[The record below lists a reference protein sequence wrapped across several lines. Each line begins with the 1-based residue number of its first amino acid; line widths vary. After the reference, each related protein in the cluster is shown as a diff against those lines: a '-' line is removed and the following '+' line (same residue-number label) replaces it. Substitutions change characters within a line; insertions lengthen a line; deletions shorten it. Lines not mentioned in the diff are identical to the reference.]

1 MMQAWKAE
9 QLEDFPYPLDLGYER
24 FWIGNSYR
32 FSGLLYFGKQDV
44 TADLS
49 SWFHEYNARQLIEAG
64 NKEARQVFEVH
75 HLKVRSRP
83 ALRIQEHFALFA
95 ANFIRFAS
103 EWLAEQCPQIPN
115 GWKNTAQPNVKE
127 QVKVGAHA
135 PALFEGIGQDCLLRF
150 ANRSIY
156 AGLSFFVRRQFAIPL
171 ALPWNFSL
179 LEAFQASSV
188 LFAQNLR

>member
-1 MMQAWKAE
+1 MQAWKAE
-9 QLEDFPYPLDLGYER
+9 QLEGFPYPLDLGYER
-24 FWIGNSYR
+24 FWIGNGYR
-32 FSGLLYFGKQDV
+32 FSGLLHFGKQEV
-44 TADLS
+44 TADLP

-83 ALRIQEHFALFA
+83 ALRLQEHFALFA

-103 EWLAEQCPQIPN
+103 AWLAEQCPQIPN

-135 PALFEGIGQDCLLRF
+135 PALVEWIGQDCLLRF
-150 ANRSIY
+150 ADRSIY
-156 AGLSFFVRRQFAIPL
+156 AGRSFFVRRQVAIQL
-171 ALPWNFSL
+171 VLPWNFSL
-179 LEAFQASSV
+179 FEAF
-188 LFAQNLR
+188 